1 MTTDAAD
8 LLQIK
13 VPRWNGYAL
22 VIAIA
27 NYQTVSRL
35 PAAVQ
40 NDAKDVQAALVS
52 PFHCGYPSLNVKL
65 LLDGGATLAEIR
77 AQLSWLASVA
87 GPDDSVVIYFSGH
100 GARLAGTDG
109 HESVLIPV
117 DAVINDLRS
126 SSISETELS
135 AALKAIRS
143 ARLLILLD
151 ACHSGG
157 AVIFKDLQGSE
168 LLESGFDEKSLQHL
182 AEGVGR
188 VVIASSRSTETSL
201 VMPGAPNSVF
211 TQHLLEAL
219 KGEIPSKGDGF
230 VRVFQVFEHVATA
243 VPQATAERQHPIFKA
258 SDVETNFPVALDK
271 GGSKLPKRTESI
283 NLPSAP
289 AFAWNEFELILSEL
303 YPLGPMDRE
312 IWARAGGDLSQLK
325 LQQPGKVSWF
335 SSLLYLRQGGGN
347 KEMKEY
353 LVSTALKDFPN
364 HPGLNALSRSL
375 ENADY

>member
-1 MTTDAAD
+1 MTDAAD
-8 LLQIK
+8 PLESK
-13 VPRWNGYAL
+13 APRWNGYAL
-22 VIAIA
+22 VIAIS

-40 NDAKDVQAALVS
+40 NDARDVQAALIS
-52 PFHCGYPSLNVKL
+52 PSHCGYPPTNVKL
-65 LLDGGATLAEIR
+65 LLDGEATLAEIR
-77 AQLSWLASVA
+77 AQLSWLAGVA

-100 GARLAGTDG
+100 GARLSGIGGRQSA
-109 HESVLIPV
+109 LIPV
-117 DAVINDLRS
+117 DAAINDLHS

-135 AALKAIRS
+135 VALKAIQS

-157 AVIFKDLQGSE
+157 AVAFKNSQGPE
-168 LLESGFDEKSLQHL
+168 VLESGFDEKSLQHL

-230 VRVFQVFEHVATA
+230 VRVFQVFEHVAAA

-258 SDVETNFPVALDK
+258 SDVEANFPVALDK
-271 GGSKLPKRTESI
+271 GGSKLAEPIGSI
-283 NLPSAP
+283 DLPP
-289 AFAWNEFELILSEL
+289 AFDWNKFEWVLSEL

-325 LQQPGKVSWF
+325 LQQPGRVSWF
-335 SSLLYLRQGGGN
+335 SSLLHLRQGGGSQGL
-347 KEMKEY
+347 KEH
-353 LVSTALKDFPN
+353 LVRTALSDFPN
-364 HPGLNALSRSL
+364 HPGLNSLSKSL
-375 ENADY
+375 SKE

>member
-1 MTTDAAD
+1 MTDAAD
-8 LLQIK
+8 PLESK
-13 VPRWNGYAL
+13 APRWNGYAL

-40 NDAKDVQAALVS
+40 NDARDVQAALIS
-52 PFHCGYPSLNVKL
+52 PSHCGYPPTNVKL
-65 LLDGGATLAEIR
+65 LLDGEATLAEIR
-77 AQLSWLASVA
+77 AQLSWLAGVA

-100 GARLAGTDG
+100 GARLSGIGG
-109 HESVLIPV
+109 HQSALIPV
-117 DAVINDLRS
+117 DAAINDLHS

-135 AALKAIRS
+135 VALKAIQS

-157 AVIFKDLQGSE
+157 AVAFKNSQGPE
-168 LLESGFDEKSLQHL
+168 VFESGFDEKSLQHL

-230 VRVFQVFEHVATA
+230 VRVFQVFEHVAAA

-258 SDVETNFPVALDK
+258 SDVEANFPVALDK
-271 GGSKLPKRTESI
+271 GGSKLAEPIGSI
-283 NLPSAP
+283 DLPP
-289 AFAWNEFELILSEL
+289 AFDWNKFELILSEL

-325 LQQPGKVSWF
+325 LQQPGRVSWF
-335 SSLLYLRQGGGN
+335 SSLLHLRQGGGSQGL
-347 KEMKEY
+347 KEH
-353 LVSTALKDFPN
+353 LVRTALSDFPN
-364 HPGLNALSRSL
+364 HPGLNALSKSISQ
-375 ENADY
+375 E

>member
-1 MTTDAAD
+1 MTTGTVDP
-8 LLQIK
+8 LQNK

-27 NYQTVSRL
+27 NYQTVSCL

-40 NDAKDVQAALVS
+40 NDAKDVQAALIS
-52 PFHCGYPSLNVKL
+52 PSHCGYPSLNVKL
-65 LLDGGATLAEIR
+65 LLDGEATLAEIR
-77 AQLSWLASVA
+77 AQLSWLAGVA

-100 GARLAGTDG
+100 GARLAGSSG

-135 AALKAIRS
+135 VALKAIRS

-219 KGEIPSKGDGF
+219 KGEIPSRGDGF
-230 VRVFQVFEHVATA
+230 VRVFQVFEHVAAA
-243 VPQATAERQHPIFKA
+243 VPQTTAERQHPIFKA

-271 GGSKLPKRTESI
+271 GSNKLPERVESI
-283 NLPSAP
+283 NLLP
-289 AFAWNEFELILSEL
+289 AFDWNEFELILSEL

-312 IWARAGGDLSQLK
+312 IWARAEGDLSQLK
-325 LQQPGKVSWF
+325 LQQPGRVSWF
-335 SSLLYLRQGGGN
+335 SSLLYLRQGGGSLGL
-347 KEMKEY
+347 KER
-353 LVSTALKDFPN
+353 LVSTALRDFPN

-375 ENADY
+375 SNAKNS